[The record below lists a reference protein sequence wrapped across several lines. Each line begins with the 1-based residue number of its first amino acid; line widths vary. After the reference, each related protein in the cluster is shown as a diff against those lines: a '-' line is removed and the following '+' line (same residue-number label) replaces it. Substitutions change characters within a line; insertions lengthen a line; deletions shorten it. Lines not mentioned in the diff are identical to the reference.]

1 MVEVLTSI
9 VHFLNYYANLIL
21 VLITTIYVGL
31 TWRTLH
37 ALKEASLRERKAL
50 HLREGS
56 KDRVIEPI
64 VSRGQ

>member
-37 ALKEASLRERKAL
+37 ALKEASLREREAL
-50 HLREGS
+50 HLREI